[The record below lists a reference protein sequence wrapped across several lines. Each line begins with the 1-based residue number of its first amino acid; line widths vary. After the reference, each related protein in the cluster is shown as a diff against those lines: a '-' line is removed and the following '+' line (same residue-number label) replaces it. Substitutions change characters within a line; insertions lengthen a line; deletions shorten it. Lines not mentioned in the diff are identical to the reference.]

1 MIVKF
6 RLSGGAKSSSFSD
19 TILLLRN
26 FAGATVKV
34 WTLPKRKLLFS
45 MFTWSLLH
53 SPWSRQQSW
62 NDKVGEW

>member
-45 MFTWSLLH
+45 MFTWSLLLCIVLGQDSSH
-53 SPWSRQQSW
+53 GMT
-62 NDKVGEW
+62 K